1 MSDDL
6 KRFRATVRHEGENIF
21 DPPWLEEFWAVRHED
36 AADRIEE
43 LEAKLALR
51 TGEADAK
58 ALIIE
63 ELEAKLAKDDCVQEA
78 QKLFNLYAYKVMV
91 CGATVPRLQNLE
103 NAWLNLKTQ
112 SELAELKRGRQ

>member
-43 LEAKLALR
+43 LEAKLAKAVEALSSTRRADDLR
-51 TGEADAK
+51 EA
-58 ALIIE
+58 
-63 ELEAKLAKDDCVQEA
+63 
-78 QKLFNLYAYKVMV
+78 YH
-91 CGATVPRLQNLE
+91 RLPNDK
-103 NAWLNLKTQ
+103 NRIGDKKSKKSRARDAWLRAFRKAAKEA
-112 SELAELKRGRQ
+112 SAVLAEINGGDDE

>member
-6 KRFRATVRHEGENIF
+6 VKRLRDLAIQSNDGVLRG
-21 DPPWLEEFWAVRHED
+21 PALG

-58 ALIIE
+58 ALIIK
-63 ELEAKLAKDDCVQEA
+63 ELEANLAKDDCVQEA
-78 QKLFNLYAYKVMV
+78 QKLFNYYAYEIVV
-91 CGATVPRLQNLE
+91 YGATVSRLQNLE

-112 SELAELKRGRQ
+112 SELVELKRGR